1 MLDSFVLVIKNHD
14 YKKLLINGNV
24 GFIKIGKLFHD
35 IDNKD
40 DWINA
45 KFYGHVKK

>member
-1 MLDSFVLVIKNHD
+1 MD
-14 YKKLLINGNV
+14 YKKIIINGNV
-24 GFIKIGKLFHD
+24 GFIKIGKFDSID

-45 KFYGHVKK
+45 KILWSMSKNEI